1 MVWHTEQRCM
11 SYLSKIILAMSLV
24 LAGCSTPVPVHRTF
38 PVMPAELKVECS
50 ELQQI
55 KPEAKLSDVT
65 KTVAENYSLYHT
77 CKNKHTNI
85 VEWYTIQKEIFEKI
99 K

>member
-1 MVWHTEQRCM
+1 MKK
-11 SYLSKIILAMSLV
+11 LIIIACIV
-24 LAGCSTPVPVHRTF
+24 LAGCSTPVPVHRNF
-38 PVMPAELKVECS
+38 PVLPTELKEECS

>member
-1 MVWHTEQRCM
+1 MKK
-11 SYLSKIILAMSLV
+11 LIIISCIVLV
-24 LAGCSTPVPVHRTF
+24 GCSTPLPVHRNF
-38 PVMPAELKVECS
+38 PVMPVELKEKCS

-65 KTVAENYSLYHT
+65 RTVAENYSKFHD
-77 CKNKHTNI
+77 CRNKHTNI
-85 VEWYTIQKEIFEKI
+85 VEWYDKQKEIFEKI